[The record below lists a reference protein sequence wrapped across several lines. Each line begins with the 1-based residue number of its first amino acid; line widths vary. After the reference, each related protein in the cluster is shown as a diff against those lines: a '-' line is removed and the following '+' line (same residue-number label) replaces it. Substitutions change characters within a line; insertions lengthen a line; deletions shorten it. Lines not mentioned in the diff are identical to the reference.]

1 VKPSL
6 ICAMALSF
14 AAAGALLAAATT
26 LRAAEPIK
34 VKIDSGTLVGAADKN
49 VEIFR
54 GIPYAAPP
62 VGALRW
68 APPQHPVAWTSER
81 AATSVGASCLQSSAG
96 GAPNAGG
103 TLTGAED
110 CLYLNVFAP
119 TAAKKAPVM
128 VWIHGGYNTA
138 GSGSSL
144 DGTEFAKDGVIVVTI
159 NYRLGAMGFFA
170 HPALT
175 KEAKANQPLANFALM
190 DQLESLR
197 WVKRNI
203 AAFGGDPA
211 NVTVFGESAGAMDI
225 FALLGAQ
232 ESQGLFTRA
241 IMESNIGWGTAQTEA
256 AKETG
261 GVQLAAG
268 LGLTGDAVTP
278 TQLRA
283 LPADKVMAAQNR
295 ASTTIDGRM
304 VMEST
309 FDAFKN
315 GHQVKVPTLVGSN
328 SYEASLIARNPG
340 VTPQQ
345 IATYSDQNG
354 AGPARWIAAHQ
365 AASGQPAYLYFFSY
379 VREAQR
385 ATAPGAAHASE
396 IPFVFNNFTPRA
408 GQQAVEPSAQDKAM
422 GALMHSC
429 WVAFAKTGTPTTCAK
444 TAAWPQYTAANDQL
458 MEFSVD
464 TGVRSNFH
472 KTTLDPIEARQTAS
486 RTTGVAAR

>member
-1 VKPSL
+1 MKPAF
-6 ICAMALSF
+6 ICAIAFSF
-14 AAAGALLAAATT
+14 AAFGAGW
-26 LRAAEPIK
+26 AAEPAK
-34 VKIDSGTLVGAADKN
+34 VKIDSGTVVGSASDG
-49 VEIFR
+49 VEAFK
-54 GIPYAAPP
+54 GIPYAAAP
-62 VGALRW
+62 VGPLRW
-68 APPQHPVAWTSER
+68 APPQHPAAWSGER
-81 AATSVGASCLQSSAG
+81 AAATVGASCLQSSAG

-103 TLTGAED
+103 SLIGAED

-119 TAAKKAPVM
+119 TVAKKAPVM

-138 GSGSSL
+138 GSGSTF
-144 DGTEFAKDGVIVVTI
+144 DGTQFAKDGVILVTI
-159 NYRLGAMGFFA
+159 NYRLGAMGFFG

-175 KEAKANQPLANFALM
+175 KEAKADQPLNNFALM

-203 AAFGGDPA
+203 AAFGGDPD

-225 FALLGAQ
+225 FALLGIQ
-232 ESQGLFTRA
+232 DSQGLFKRA

-256 AKETG
+256 AKEAG
-261 GVQLAAG
+261 GVALAAS
-268 LGLTGDAVTP
+268 LGLTGDTVTLA
-278 TQLRA
+278 QLRA

-295 ASTTIDGRM
+295 ASTTIDGRL

-345 IATYSDQNG
+345 IASYSDQNG

-365 AASGQPAYLYFFSY
+365 AASGQPAWLYFFSY
-379 VREAQR
+379 VRTAQR

-396 IPFVFNNFTPRA
+396 IPFVFNNFTPRP
-408 GQQAVEPSAQDKAM
+408 GQQAVELSTEDKVM
-422 GALMHSC
+422 GVLMHSC
-429 WVAFAKTGTPTTCAK
+429 WVAFAKTGTPACAK
-444 TAAWPQYTAANDQL
+444 GPAWPQYTAAGDQL
-458 MEFSVD
+458 MEFSPD
-464 TGVRSNFH
+464 AGVRTHFH
-472 KTTLDPIEARQTAS
+472 KDTLDPIEARQMAP
-486 RTTGVAAR
+486 RATGVAAR

>member
-6 ICAMALSF
+6 LCAIALSF
-14 AAAGALLAAATT
+14 AAAGAVH
-26 LRAAEPIK
+26 AAEPAK
-34 VKIDSGTLVGAADKN
+34 VKIESGTVVGAADN
-49 VEIFR
+49 GVEIFK
-54 GIPYAAPP
+54 GIPYAAAP
-62 VGALRW
+62 VGDLRW
-68 APPQHPVAWTSER
+68 APPQHPVAWSGER
-81 AATSVGASCLQSSAG
+81 MAATFGASCLQSSAG
-96 GAPNAGG
+96 GAPGAGG

-119 TAAKKAPVM
+119 AAAKKAPVM

-138 GSGSSL
+138 GSGSTF
-144 DGTEFAKDGVIVVTI
+144 DGTQFAKDGVIVVTI
-159 NYRLGAMGFFA
+159 NYRLGVMGFFG

-175 KEAKANQPLANFALM
+175 KEAKVNQPLANFALM

-225 FALLGAQ
+225 FALLGIPD
-232 ESQGLFTRA
+232 SQDLFKRA
-241 IMESNIGWGTAQTEA
+241 IMESNIGWGTTQSEA

-261 GVQLAAG
+261 GVALATS
-268 LGLTGDAVTP
+268 LGLTGDAVT
-278 TQLRA
+278 TAQLRA
-283 LPADKVMAAQNR
+283 LPADKVLSAMNR
-295 ASTTIDGRM
+295 ASTTIDGRL

-328 SYEASLIARNPG
+328 SYEASLIARNAG

-345 IATYSDQNG
+345 IASYSDQNG

-365 AASGQPAYLYFFSY
+365 AASGQPAWLYFFSY

-396 IPFVFNNFTPRA
+396 IPFVFNNFTPRPGA
-408 GQQAVEPSAQDKAM
+408 AAVEPSAQDKAM
-422 GALMHSC
+422 GVLMHSC
-429 WVAFAKTGTPTTCAK
+429 WVAFAKTGTPACAK
-444 TAAWPQYTAANDQL
+444 GPAWPQYTAAGDQL
-458 MEFSVD
+458 MEFAPD

-472 KTTLDPIEARQTAS
+472 KDTLDPIEARQMAP